1 MGKNYHVNNYDT
13 SRAYRPHVDLKTPA
27 NKVNF
32 RQNPRVLGRLPR
44 LNLIYWELGVV
55 NLTRKVGFRLRPVQ
69 VKAKLIIR
77 REAAKFLTL
86 WHAFPFE
93 NSI

>member
-1 MGKNYHVNNYDT
+1 M
-13 SRAYRPHVDLKTPA
+13 VDS
-27 NKVNF
+27 
-32 RQNPRVLGRLPR
+32 
-44 LNLIYWELGVV
+44 GVTKQTEQTR
-55 NLTRKVGFRLRPVQ
+55 LTREVGFRLRPVQ